1 MSLPDFPDKESP
13 NQIKIIHPKDYD
25 YSPLDPGSSEFRLLE
40 LIPGLEDE
48 EIRCMLAHSA
58 LDNNPSYEALSYL
71 WGDQQDRR
79 QILLGEAR
87 FSVTSNLHAA
97 LRRLRDPRHSRT
109 LWVDAICINQSDN
122 DEKTMQAVNIIKAL
136 GRLLTHADLDE
147 IYRVE
152 GENLLSRLN
161 RVGFRTTEMPWD
173 ALWAFFEQP
182 YWSRVWVIQELAVRG
197 IETWPCTFY
206 CGTSRFD
213 MREYALTCGVVVQLF
228 LQSGKMID
236 FATGEMPE
244 PLGSMFRRNSGH
256 P

>member
-122 DEKTMQAVNIIKAL
+122 DEKTMQVQRMTRIYSQASGVIAWTGDSADNSD
-136 GRLLTHADLDE
+136 RL
-147 IYRVE
+147 
-152 GENLLSRLN
+152 
-161 RVGFRTTEMPWD
+161 
-173 ALWAFFEQP
+173 
-182 YWSRVWVIQELAVRG
+182 
-197 IETWPCTFY
+197 
-206 CGTSRFD
+206 
-213 MREYALTCGVVVQLF
+213 
-228 LQSGKMID
+228 
-236 FATGEMPE
+236 
-244 PLGSMFRRNSGH
+244 
-256 P
+256 